1 MARIQVFGGPH
12 GIVGAPHLE
21 QRADVDL
28 DARPTRSAHTKEFFE
43 HRQRFTRTVQARE
56 AHRPAQHRVGV
67 LTVGREDA
75 SELPECDAMTAQ
87 HHVAPGDARP
97 LRRVEALRGGGV
109 DDAQCFRGAA
119 RADERRHELL
129 GYGALELRIGLETAP
144 QRVQRRVV
152 FVAVEQEEALQIAGP
167 GCFVRARVDDVLQCL
182 GRLREFRPR
191 QFLFDVIRR
200 EHVRVGEA
208 HGFLGAGRDERRDIR
223 CRTRTRE
230 RHPGAVAPPKHQRQ
244 RIAIARDFPDDV
256 LVREVQQLPEI
267 ARQGLDRQL
276 ADGNLDVGLQRG
288 GDVAAPRLLR
298 VRDALDRVDRVQQ
311 PLGDDGG
318 RIPAI
323 DQLARD
329 FDRVKHDGVA
339 AKLAPKRI
347 EQRRK
352 QADQH
357 DRQQDREHRRDIL
370 REPRQEV
377 LLGAVGAEAE

>member
-1 MARIQVFGGPH
+1 M
-12 GIVGAPHLE
+12 
-21 QRADVDL
+21 
-28 DARPTRSAHTKEFFE
+28 
-43 HRQRFTRTVQARE
+43 
-56 AHRPAQHRVGV
+56 
-67 LTVGREDA
+67 
-75 SELPECDAMTAQ
+75 
-87 HHVAPGDARP
+87 
-97 LRRVEALRGGGV
+97 
-109 DDAQCFRGAA
+109 
-119 RADERRHELL
+119 
-129 GYGALELRIGLETAP
+129 
-144 QRVQRRVV
+144 
-152 FVAVEQEEALQIAGP
+152 
-167 GCFVRARVDDVLQCL
+167 
-182 GRLREFRPR
+182 
-191 QFLFDVIRR
+191 
-200 EHVRVGEA
+200 
-208 HGFLGAGRDERRDIR
+208 
-223 CRTRTRE
+223 
-230 RHPGAVAPPKHQRQ
+230 
-244 RIAIARDFPDDV
+244 

-377 LLGAVGAEAE
+377 LLGAVGAEAEEERLCARRAAGKVLATKTGSRCRRHAFSPRGRAADRVAGA